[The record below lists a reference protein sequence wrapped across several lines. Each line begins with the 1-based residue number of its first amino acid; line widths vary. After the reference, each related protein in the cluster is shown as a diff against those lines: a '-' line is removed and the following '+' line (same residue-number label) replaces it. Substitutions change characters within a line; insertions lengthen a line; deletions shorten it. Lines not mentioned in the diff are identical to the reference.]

1 MKKRIDVLA
10 QPESYH
16 NLSTF
21 STVEELNKAIRVY
34 RDVIKTSIK
43 RTDVQSKLITLL
55 EILKRY
61 SCKYV
66 GVSILCKN
74 SIAHMM
80 EVSYKT
86 VQRLMKKLVDLDM
99 IKQVAMK
106 RTKDMLQTSNAIIIQ
121 PIVEE
126 ASDKVDTKSPTK
138 CPTIKTKPVSLKQ
151 NIKDINKRN
160 SNENTTLPE
169 ETIKR
174 AEFVSHWVPKRFSS
188 LASVFYSK
196 AKTIQE
202 FWKVIKQCNRVVNH
216 TTGKTAFDKE
226 QELLI
231 GVQAMK
237 EFAMKIKNGVHMK
250 NGKFAYFNGIVNNL
264 MDKYYFDPEFSMP

>member
-1 MKKRIDVLA
+1 MKKCIDVLA

-21 STVEELNKAIRVY
+21 SNVQELNQTIRVY

-55 EILKRY
+55 EILKRH

-66 GVSILCKN
+66 GVSFLCKN
-74 SIAHMM
+74 RIAEIM

-86 VQRLMKKLVDLDM
+86 VQRLMKKLVELGM
-99 IKQVAMK
+99 INQIAMK
-106 RTKDMLQTSNAIIIQ
+106 RKKDMRQTSNAIIIQ

-126 ASDKVDTKSPTK
+126 VSNKVDTKSPTK

-160 SNENTTLPE
+160 SNEN
-169 ETIKR
+169 
-174 AEFVSHWVPKRFSS
+174 
-188 LASVFYSK
+188 
-196 AKTIQE
+196 
-202 FWKVIKQCNRVVNH
+202 
-216 TTGKTAFDKE
+216 
-226 QELLI
+226 
-231 GVQAMK
+231 
-237 EFAMKIKNGVHMK
+237 
-250 NGKFAYFNGIVNNL
+250 
-264 MDKYYFDPEFSMP
+264 